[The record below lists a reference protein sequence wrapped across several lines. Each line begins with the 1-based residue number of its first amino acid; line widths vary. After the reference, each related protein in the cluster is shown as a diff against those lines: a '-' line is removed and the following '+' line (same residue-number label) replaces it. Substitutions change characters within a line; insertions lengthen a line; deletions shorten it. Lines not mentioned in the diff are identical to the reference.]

1 MGFIFSIYWAQFK
14 SLFTTQYLKSF
25 QPRPLNNRSF
35 DPVDTVSAISMTR
48 KSLFM
53 GPFKVS
59 SPGPELIFNLTLG
72 SGQKCSKSLKNST
85 FAMGQID
92 VGDGYCRQN
101 ILVTIARCCWQVSL
115 AIIFQ
120 KYHQQKHP
128 LSKKSDFELIL
139 PSQGGQNWIRIPWL
153 LVLVHLRTSK
163 RNFWASS
170 LIPEFGFGLGIPKY
184 EPLVSLK
191 LQSLY

>member
-1 MGFIFSIYWAQFK
+1 MLWPISYRTEQKLKKISNFCILKKSYQKIESRNEKESNLIQNQILKWVLYSQFIEL
-14 SLFTTQYLKSF
+14 SLNPYLRHRYLKSF

-85 FAMGQID
+85 FAIGQID

-101 ILVTIARCCWQVSL
+101 ILVTIARCC
-115 AIIFQ
+115 
-120 KYHQQKHP
+120 
-128 LSKKSDFELIL
+128 
-139 PSQGGQNWIRIPWL
+139 
-153 LVLVHLRTSK
+153 
-163 RNFWASS
+163 
-170 LIPEFGFGLGIPKY
+170 
-184 EPLVSLK
+184 
-191 LQSLY
+191 